1 MNEYSDYD
9 SVTIK
14 NGSKQVFRIL
24 IVVPIGKNMIIHKVT
39 ISKELLSLLPE
50 KERVLFIQIG
60 HLANELT
67 ILTKLLI
74 YAHTDSNVDAIRKA
88 YTMQASVVSRICTG
102 KIFEGW
108 RLLESSLF
116 ASGLSKKY
124 EAKLSPLGSEVL
136 KKLKKYFRKKNLIS
150 EIRNRF
156 SFHNPSFED
165 VRNLL
170 ASIPEEAELTMYL
183 GTQVANSN
191 YYLSEEIISRAMLAC
206 VPSDSLE
213 QAMDRMHK
221 ELSDVSGWLVE
232 FCGHCMVALSEEHW
246 GQRKQD
252 LLIEEIDVQSQGN
265 IRDFTIPFFVER

>member
-1 MNEYSDYD
+1 VGPVGERW
-9 SVTIK
+9 
-14 NGSKQVFRIL
+14 GRFRLWLTLSLGQREKGMVIY
-24 IVVPIGKNMIIHKVT
+24 KVT
-39 ISKELLSLLPE
+39 ISKEQLSLFPE
-50 KERVLFIQIG
+50 TERVLFIQIG

-74 YAHTDSNVDAIRKA
+74 YAHKDSEIDAIRKA
-88 YTMQASVVSRICTG
+88 YTTQAAVISRICIG

-124 EAKLSPLGSEVL
+124 EAKLPPAGSEAL
-136 KKLKKYFRKKNLIS
+136 KKLKKYFGKKNLVS

-156 SFHNPSFED
+156 SFHNPSFEE
-165 VRNLL
+165 VRDLL
-170 ASIPEEAELTMYL
+170 ASIPQEAELTMYL

-206 VPSDSLE
+206 IASESLAH
-213 QAMDRMHK
+213 AMDRMHK
-221 ELSDVSGWLVE
+221 ELSEVSGWLVE

-246 GQRKQD
+246 SQCKED
-252 LLIEEIDVQSQGN
+252 LLLEEINVQSQGN